1 MFYILYSFN
10 MNNENTPIT
19 KHTGQGD
26 TLLSRYSSPSAGKRE
41 RIMKHTVKQIED
53 QIETVEE
60 CLINLAL
67 LEVCDP
73 VYSTI
78 LKTLRMLDTRLE
90 EADEKKSHTDE
101 S

>member
-1 MFYILYSFN
+1 
-10 MNNENTPIT
+10 
-19 KHTGQGD
+19 
-26 TLLSRYSSPSAGKRE
+26 
-41 RIMKHTVKQIED
+41 MKHTVKQIED

-101 S
+101 SWLDETAERHTAVYDIN